1 MIKNELYNNMSHFVF
16 YPKLE
21 SGQFFS
27 LSEISYDEVLKK
39 SKVWN
44 RVDPLIESSELSRLH
59 DLTDN
64 DIIVR

>member
-1 MIKNELYNNMSHFVF
+1 MSHFVF

-39 SKVWN
+39 SKIWN